1 MIQPP
6 LLALTM
12 GDPCGIGP
20 ELSVKAFH
28 SPRAYQGMRPLLVGD
43 IEVIKKAI
51 ETTGVPLTIRP
62 IQDVNEAQFTPGI
75 VDLLPASALSRDEVI
90 PGAPTART
98 GQAMINCI
106 TRSVD
111 LALDGGC
118 DAIVTGPIH
127 KVAMKLAGSEYHGH
141 TELIA
146 ERTRATE
153 FAMMMAGDRLKV
165 VLVTIHIPLSQV
177 VLELTTP
184 MIKDLIS
191 LTARSLQERFGIP
204 APRIAVA
211 GLNPHAGEEGLFG
224 DEESRLIAPAVMQAR
239 AMHPDCTISDPMPPD
254 TVFFKAVEGHFDAV
268 VCMYHDQGLIPFKMV
283 HFHDGVNTTLG
294 LPIIRTSVD
303 HGTAYDIA
311 WQNIA
316 SENSL
321 LCAMEMAA
329 KQACNRLKTNRPL
342 K

>member
-1 MIQPP
+1 MTQLP

-20 ELSVKAFH
+20 EIAAKAFH
-28 SPRAYQGMRPLLVGD
+28 SPKAHENMRPLLVGD
-43 IEVIKKAI
+43 EATMARAV
-51 ETTGVPLTIRP
+51 ETTGVPLTIRT
-62 IQDVNEAQFTPGI
+62 VSSVSEARFTPGTM
-75 VDLLPASALSRDEVI
+75 DLLPVSSLAPDEVV

-98 GQAMINCI
+98 GQAMIDAI

-111 LALDGGC
+111 LALSGEC
-118 DAIVTGPIH
+118 DAMVTGPIH
-127 KVAMKLAGSEYHGH
+127 KVAMKLAGSEFHGH

-146 ERTRATE
+146 SRTRATE

-165 VLVTIHIPLSQV
+165 VLVTIHIPLQEV
-177 VLELTTP
+177 VRQLTPAKIT
-184 MIKDLIS
+184 DLIS
-191 LTARSLQERFGIP
+191 LTARSLTERFGVES
-204 APRIAVA
+204 PRIGVA

-224 DEESRLIAPAVMQAR
+224 DEESRLIAPAVETAR
-239 AMHPDCTISDPMPPD
+239 ALHPECAISDPLPPD
-254 TVFFKAVEGHFDAV
+254 TVFFKAAEGHYDAV

-311 WQNIA
+311 WKNIA
-316 SENSL
+316 SEGSL
-321 LCAMEMAA
+321 LSAMHMAA
-329 KQACNRLKTNRPL
+329 MQARNRIRR
-342 K
+342 

>member
-1 MIQPP
+1 MTQPP

-20 ELSVKAFH
+20 EIAAKAFH
-28 SPRAYQGMRPLLVGD
+28 SPKAHENMRPLLVGA
-43 IEVIKKAI
+43 EATMTRAL
-51 ETTGVPLTIRP
+51 ETTGVPLTIRT
-62 IQDVNEAQFTPGI
+62 VSSVSEARFTPGTI
-75 VDLLPASALSRDEVI
+75 DLLPVSSLAPDEVA

-98 GQAMINCI
+98 GQAMIDAI

-111 LALDGGC
+111 LALCGEC
-118 DAIVTGPIH
+118 DAMVTGPIH
-127 KVAMKLAGSEYHGH
+127 KVAMKLAGSEFHGH

-146 ERTRATE
+146 SRTRATE

-165 VLVTIHIPLSQV
+165 VLVTIHIPLQEV
-177 VLELTTP
+177 VRQLTPAKIT
-184 MIKDLIS
+184 DLIS
-191 LTARSLQERFGIP
+191 LTARSLTERFGVEK
-204 APRIAVA
+204 PRIGVA

-224 DEESRLIAPAVMQAR
+224 DEESRLIAPAVEAAR
-239 AMHPDCTISDPMPPD
+239 TLHPECTISEPLPPD
-254 TVFFKAVEGHFDAV
+254 TVFFKAAEGHYDAV

-311 WQNIA
+311 WKNIA
-316 SENSL
+316 SEGSL
-321 LCAMEMAA
+321 LSAMHMAA
-329 KQACNRLKTNRPL
+329 MQARNRIRR
-342 K
+342 

>member
-1 MIQPP
+1 MTQPP

-20 ELSVKAFH
+20 ELAAKAFH
-28 SPRAYQGMRPLLVGD
+28 SEKAYDNMRPFLVGD
-43 IEVIKKAI
+43 EETMIKAVK
-51 ETTGVPLTIRP
+51 TTGVPLTIRP
-62 IQDVNEAQFTPGI
+62 IRTADEAQFVPGT
-75 VDLLPASALSRDEVI
+75 VDLLTVSSLDRDEVI

-98 GQAMINCI
+98 GQAMIEAI

-111 LALDGGC
+111 LALSGEC

-127 KVAMKLAGSEYHGH
+127 KVAMKLAGSEFHGH

-146 ERTRATE
+146 TRTRARE

-165 VLVTIHIPLSQV
+165 VLVTIHIPLRQV
-177 VLELTTP
+177 IEELTSPVIT
-184 MIKDLIS
+184 DLIS
-191 LTARSLQERFGIP
+191 LTARSLTERFGVTS
-204 APRIAVA
+204 PRIAVA

-224 DEESRLIAPAVMQAR
+224 DEESRLIAPAVEKAR
-239 AMHPDCTISDPMPPD
+239 ALHPTCTISDPMPPD
-254 TVFFKAVEGHFDAV
+254 TVFFKAAEGHYDAV

-311 WQNIA
+311 WKNIA
-316 SENSL
+316 SEGSL
-321 LCAMEMAA
+321 LSAMEMAA
-329 KQACNRLKTNRPL
+329 MQARNRVR
-342 K
+342 

>member
-1 MIQPP
+1 MTQSP

-20 ELSVKAFH
+20 EIAAKAFH
-28 SPRAYQGMRPLLVGD
+28 SPQAYAGMRPFLVGD
-43 IEVIKKAI
+43 EATMKKAV
-51 ETTGVPLTIRP
+51 ETTGVPLTIHP
-62 IQDVNEAQFTPGI
+62 IHAVSEATFTPGV
-75 VDLLPASALSRDEVI
+75 VDLLPASSLSRDEVV

-98 GQAMINCI
+98 GQAMIEAIN
-106 TRSVD
+106 RAVD
-111 LALDGGC
+111 LARDGSC

-127 KVAMKLAGSEYHGH
+127 KVAMKLAGSEFHGH

-146 ERTRATE
+146 QRTQAKE

-165 VLVTIHIPLSQV
+165 VLVTIHIPLRQV
-177 VLELTTP
+177 IAELSIPAIT
-184 MIKDLIS
+184 DLIS
-191 LTARSLQERFGIP
+191 LTVRSMKERFGVP
-204 APRIAVA
+204 CPRIAVA

-224 DEESRLIAPAVMQAR
+224 DEESRLIAPAVEKAR
-239 AMHPDCTISDPMPPD
+239 AMHPECTVSDPMPPD
-254 TVFFKAVEGHFDAV
+254 TIFFKAAEGHFDAV

-311 WQNIA
+311 WQNVA
-316 SENSL
+316 SEGSL

-329 KQACNRLKTNRPL
+329 LQARNRAGS
-342 K
+342 

>member
-1 MIQPP
+1 MTQPP

-20 ELSVKAFH
+20 EIAAKAFH
-28 SPRAYQGMRPLLVGD
+28 SPKAYDGMRPLLVGD
-43 IEVIKKAI
+43 EETMKKAVEI
-51 ETTGVPLTIRP
+51 TGVPLAIRP
-62 IQDVNEAQFTPGI
+62 INAVSEARFAPGTI
-75 VDLLPASALSRDEVI
+75 DLLPASSLSRAEVI

-98 GQAMINCI
+98 GQAMIEAI

-111 LALDGGC
+111 LALEGSC
-118 DAIVTGPIH
+118 DAMVTGPIH
-127 KVAMKLAGSEYHGH
+127 KVAMKLAGSEFHGH

-146 ERTRATE
+146 KRTRAKE

-165 VLVTIHIPLSQV
+165 VLVTIHIPLRQV
-177 VLELTTP
+177 IEDLTSPVIT
-184 MIKDLIS
+184 DLIS
-191 LTARSLQERFGIP
+191 LTARSLSERFGVER
-204 APRIAVA
+204 PRIAVA

-224 DEESRLIAPAVMQAR
+224 DEETRIIAPAVSKAR
-239 AMHPDCTISDPMPPD
+239 VMHPECTISDPMPPD
-254 TVFFKAVEGHFDAV
+254 TVFFKAAEGHFDAV

-311 WQNIA
+311 WRNIA
-316 SENSL
+316 SEGSL

-329 KQACNRLKTNRPL
+329 MQARNRVRS
-342 K
+342 